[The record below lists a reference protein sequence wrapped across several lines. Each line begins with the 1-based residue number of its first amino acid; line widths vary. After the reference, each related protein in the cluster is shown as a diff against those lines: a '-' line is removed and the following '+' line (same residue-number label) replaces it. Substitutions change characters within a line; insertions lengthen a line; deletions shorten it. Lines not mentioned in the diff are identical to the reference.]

1 MKKTSKTP
9 SKSNSP
15 TTTNHKGSDPISK
28 AEYKTGNILSYAV
41 AVIGIYLVVKGGFVS
56 GGLFLAGSAVL
67 MPRFPFFSWIPSP
80 AGWVLIAVGFSAL
93 P

>member
-9 SKSNSP
+9 SRSNSP
-15 TTTNHKGSDPISK
+15 TTTNQKGSDPISK

-41 AVIGIYLVVKGGFVS
+41 AVVGIYLVVNGGFLS
-56 GGLFLAGSAVL
+56 GGLFLAGSAIL
-67 MPRFPFFSWIPSP
+67 MPRFPFFSWIPSL